1 VTTTQTLPDPASQR
15 RIRANRWKLIGLLL
29 VCAAPVIAS
38 YLTYYVIKPDGRT
51 NYGALIDPQRGTDAF
66 AVAAP
71 DGGAGS
77 LAALRGKWVM
87 VSIVAGP
94 CDRPCVDR
102 LYAMR
107 QVRLTT
113 GKDRDRVERLLLV
126 TGPQL
131 PSDAVMRD
139 YDGTVLLRAA
149 PQAVADL
156 FPADDGRAPADHVYV
171 IDPLGNLMMRFPAP
185 ADPNR
190 MKKDIAKLLR
200 ASRVG

>member
-1 VTTTQTLPDPASQR
+1 MTTTQTLPDPASQR

-87 VSIVAGP
+87 VSI
-94 CDRPCVDR
+94 DDD
-102 LYAMR
+102 L
-107 QVRLTT
+107 
-113 GKDRDRVERLLLV
+113 ERLSLV
-126 TGPQL
+126 
-131 PSDAVMRD
+131 AE
-139 YDGTVLLRAA
+139 
-149 PQAVADL
+149 
-156 FPADDGRAPADHVYV
+156 
-171 IDPLGNLMMRFPAP
+171 
-185 ADPNR
+185 
-190 MKKDIAKLLR
+190 
-200 ASRVG
+200 